1 MTREAQ
7 ENAGLEIDPG
17 QEGTW
22 EPHHIAGFSDMDQSL
37 AKSLSFYICA
47 VGYLIMGGHFSC
59 P

>member
-17 QEGTW
+17 QAGTW

-37 AKSLSFYICA
+37 TKSFSFYICP
-47 VGYLIMGGHFSC
+47 VGYLIMGGLFTG